1 MKRYLPIILFPYTII
16 IALASLFSN
25 FIMETVFKNN
35 IFLVLLVLLLF
46 YIIALISA
54 IIVSIKNLV
63 LKRSAQELLRMNMII
78 KLIHIPAYLLIFFA
92 GMIFFL
98 TIFTF
103 AISILLMILTGM
115 SIILSGLIG
124 LSSIIRGLREHKLT
138 KKKAIIH
145 SILQFIFCADIISSI
160 IIYRSVKTR
169 KQNNVTHSYTI

>member
-35 IFLVLLVLLLF
+35 IFLVLFVLLLF
-46 YIIALISA
+46 YIIALIST
-54 IIVSIKNLV
+54 IIISIKNLV

-103 AISILLMILTGM
+103 AISILLMILAGM

-124 LSSIIRGLREHKLT
+124 LSSIIRGLSEYKLT

-145 SILQFIFCADIISSI
+145 CILQFVFCADVISSV

-169 KQNNVTHSYTI
+169 KQNNATHSYTI